1 MWAVFRD
8 FLLGLH
14 WHAFRCRSQ
23 IESIVIGKVKYFSSL
38 GLHAVD
44 VVGGNVS
51 LRFSSFEGDPAAN
64 SARGFEKLTQPR
76 SDRSRNLAVK

>member
-14 WHAFRCRSQ
+14 WHAFLRSLLRRRQ

-38 GLHAVD
+38 GLHAAVD
-44 VVGGNVS
+44 
-51 LRFSSFEGDPAAN
+51 A
-64 SARGFEKLTQPR
+64 T
-76 SDRSRNLAVK
+76 